1 MLKNSTTT
9 NQKRA
14 YIRRRSLIVAVS
26 GSSALRLPAALGRD
40 MERQRHFRKDT

>member
-1 MLKNSTTT
+1 MENATTT

-26 GSSALRLPAALGRD
+26 GTSALRLPAAMGRD
-40 MERQRHFRKDT
+40 LERQRHFRKGS